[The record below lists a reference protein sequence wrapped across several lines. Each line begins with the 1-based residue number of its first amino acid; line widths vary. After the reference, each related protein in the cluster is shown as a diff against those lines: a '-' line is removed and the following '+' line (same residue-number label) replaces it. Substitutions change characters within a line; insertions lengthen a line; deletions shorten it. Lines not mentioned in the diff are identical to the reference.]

1 MTRDNTIMTLNI
13 SKRWLLSIAMT
24 TSLFS
29 GSAFSQGLGDI
40 KELCGDL
47 TPANKAMAA
56 QAGYDVDQLCS
67 EIPTMAAAKAAVP
80 EEPKVARE
88 TVSST
93 QTVALDGDGDGD
105 GDGAKTTGQ
114 SMSE

>member
-1 MTRDNTIMTLNI
+1 MTRDNRIMTPLNI
-13 SKRWLLSIAMT
+13 SKRWLLSIAVT
-24 TSLFS
+24 ASLFS

-80 EEPKVARE
+80 AAPKVARE
-88 TVSST
+88 TVSSDSNISRCRC
-93 QTVALDGDGDGD
+93 ACCGGWCW
-105 GDGAKTTGQ
+105 
-114 SMSE
+114 